1 MDNAD
6 VLQSL
11 LGMGFSL
18 EDSNHGILCSGGQS
32 VEEIVMWIL
41 EHQNN
46 AETSASSTAIDN
58 SDTLEDMMTLHSMR
72 VNNTPQPEDK
82 DQQEYTGLA
91 RATYT
96 SSSTVP
102 QKMVVVIRADL
113 RMSTGKIAAQA
124 GHAILGAVDIA
135 YARNGEAVRTWR
147 ASGEAII
154 CLRVESEAEF
164 DNLIISAR
172 TSGLRCFVVS
182 DAGRTEVA
190 SGTRTCFALGPNSIP
205 IIDMIT
211 GHLKL
216 L

>member
-18 EDSNHGILCSGGQS
+18 EDSNNGILCSGCQS

-82 DQQEYTGLA
+82 DQQEY
-91 RATYT
+91 
-96 SSSTVP
+96 TVP

>member
-82 DQQEYTGLA
+82 DQQEY
-91 RATYT
+91 
-96 SSSTVP
+96 TVP